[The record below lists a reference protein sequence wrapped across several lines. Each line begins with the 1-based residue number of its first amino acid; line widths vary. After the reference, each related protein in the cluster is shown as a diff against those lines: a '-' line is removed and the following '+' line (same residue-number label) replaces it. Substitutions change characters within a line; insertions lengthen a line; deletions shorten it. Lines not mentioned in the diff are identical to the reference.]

1 MSCGIR
7 YTGYKRSDSFR
18 QTPTSSRPNVAPTAY
33 GMHRGD
39 RPVKRGER
47 QRTQRKDL
55 IGYAS
60 SPIAAL
66 YACRDPLREA
76 VDCAALTGA
85 ADGQE
90 GEGAAG
96 CVEGQV
102 ARIKLAAGDE
112 GLAPLVG

>member
-1 MSCGIR
+1 MQWSHGSILCCSLGVTLLR
-7 YTGYKRSDSFR
+7 ELGC
-18 QTPTSSRPNVAPTAY
+18 
-33 GMHRGD
+33 HRRD

-76 VDCAALTGA
+76 VGCAALTGA

-112 GLAPLVG
+112 GLAPLVGEGVEQGET